1 MFSADCPRNVA
12 LEPRVTNGS
21 TVAGGTVLRCSAA
34 GNPPPTFRWTNSTGD
49 VDETG
54 PTFKVAVNTHYV
66 LTCTATNIITHSDG
80 RQQTCSRSYTVS
92 FNSKFSAVI

>member
-1 MFSADCPRNVA
+1 LSADCPRNVA
-12 LEPRVTNGS
+12 LEPTVTDGS

-49 VDETG
+49 IDVTG
-54 PTFKVAVNTHYV
+54 PTFTVAVNTFYF
-66 LTCTATNIITHSDG
+66 LTCTATNTITHSDG
-80 RQQTCSRSYTVS
+80 RQQTCSDSYTVI